1 MNRRAFLLGAML
13 QASAAAAEPAIA
25 ATLAMYTRE
34 ALGVAQEAGEPILIV
49 VGASGCPVC
58 IRQRPIID
66 NLIEQPEFRD
76 LVVLMVDFDTRTDF
90 VQAFKVSAES
100 TLIAMHGT
108 AERGRATGIADKG
121 AILALMRKAM
131 A

>member
-1 MNRRAFLLGAML
+1 MTEIRLASLQGGGILLG
-13 QASAAAAEPAIA
+13 SDTIA
-25 ATLAMYTRE
+25 AFRQ
-34 ALGVAQEAGEPILIV
+34 ALRGNLCLAQEAGEPILIV

-66 NLIEQPEFRD
+66 SLMKRSEFRD